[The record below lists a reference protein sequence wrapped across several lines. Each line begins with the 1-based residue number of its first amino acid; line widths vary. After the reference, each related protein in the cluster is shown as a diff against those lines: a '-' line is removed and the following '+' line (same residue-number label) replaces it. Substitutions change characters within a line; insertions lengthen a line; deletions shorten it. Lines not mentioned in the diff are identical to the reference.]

1 MAGKSFRCKLVTP
14 TAALVDDAIVYASIP
29 LWDGLAGVM
38 PGRAPMLGRLG
49 LGELRLDFADSA
61 KGEGGSRSFLVEGG
75 FAKMSEDGLTILAEN
90 AIGTE
95 NIRLSDAEAELRGVE
110 GPGTARAGETA
121 AQLAERRTKERDM
134 ARLKV
139 ALAKKQ
145 GAI

>member
-1 MAGKSFRCKLVTP
+1 VAGKSFRCKLVTP

-90 AIGTE
+90 AIATE
-95 NIRLSDAEAELRGVE
+95 NIRLSDAESELRGLE
-110 GPGTARAGETA
+110 GPGTARQAETM
-121 AQLAERRTKERDM
+121 AQLAERRTKERDL

-145 GAI
+145 GGI